1 MKKVLKCGQLFDAN
15 CGTVLQDMAVV
26 IEENRI
32 TEVTPAAGV
41 CCKDAEVID
50 LSDKFVMPGLID
62 AHVHINMNGE
72 ASMQYAVTSDATA
85 AINSM
90 IYAQRDLMAGF
101 TTLRDE
107 GAQGYSDVAVRDA
120 INAGKISGPRISCS
134 GEAIGGTGGHAD
146 SHFLPSVTGKHAFGQ
161 IIDGPDAGRKAA
173 RTAFKYGPI
182 RSKLWQP
189 AV

>member
-1 MKKVLKCGQLFDAN
+1 MKKVIKCGQFFDSN
-15 CGTVLQDMAVV
+15 TGKVLKDIAVV
-26 IEENRI
+26 IDGNKI
-32 TEVTPAAGV
+32 TEVAPAADV

-50 LSDKFVMPGLID
+50 LSGKFVMPGLID

-120 INAGKISGPRISCS
+120 INAGKIVGPRISCS

-146 SHFLPSVTGKHAFGQ
+146 SHFLPCVTGKHAFGQ
-161 IIDGPDAGRKAA
+161 ILSLIH
-173 RTAFKYGPI
+173 I
-182 RSKLWQP
+182 
-189 AV
+189 